1 MQYFGACL
9 EEERKKSI
17 DLVFE
22 FCETTLKA
30 ECEDTLE
37 PRAIIQWTRQLLEVS
52 QEFRQISLKN
62 DWNLSKS
69 DLVNQTV
76 C

>member
-1 MQYFGACL
+1 MIKLKLSVQYFGACL

-37 PRAIIQWTRQLLEVS
+37 PRAIIQWTRQLLEV
-52 QEFRQISLKN
+52 
-62 DWNLSKS
+62 NLS
-69 DLVNQTV
+69 VNRF
-76 C
+76 